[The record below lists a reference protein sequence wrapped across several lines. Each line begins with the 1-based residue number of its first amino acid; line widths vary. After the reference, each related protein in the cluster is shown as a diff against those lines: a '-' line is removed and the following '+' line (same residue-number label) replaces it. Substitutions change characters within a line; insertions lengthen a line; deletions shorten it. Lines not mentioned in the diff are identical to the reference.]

1 MGTIFVARSKALS
14 QWGYDVGLSKH
25 IYKVGYTDEPVKD
38 VVAAGFAGETDWT
51 LVKKQ
56 DDVESTSEADILAR
70 LANKVK
76 LIDPRLNP
84 RIKDEPGIYK
94 VVPTQVENHIMVA
107 NALAGEPEIKHIKVT
122 PADIASYLIAG
133 GLG

>member
-1 MGTIFVARSKALS
+1 VGTIYVARSKALS

-25 IYKVGYTDEPVKD
+25 LYKVGYTEEPVKD
-38 VVAAGFAGETDWT
+38 VVAAGWAGETDWE

-56 DDVESTSEADILAR
+56 DDVEGASEDEIIAR
-70 LANKVK
+70 LAGK
-76 LIDPRLNP
+76 LKMIDPRLNP
-84 RIKDEPGIYK
+84 RIKDANGIFK
-94 VVPTQVENHIMVA
+94 VVPAQVENHILVTK
-107 NALAGEPEIKHIKVT
+107 ALAGEPELKELKIK